1 MKRDQNKQTST
12 VECQIVVTAMENNKG
27 EGGQEMPG
35 EGPGQSEIVKT
46 KRARQ
51 IFERDL
57 KEVRDTGKQL
67 SGYLSRE
74 KILTLS

>member
-1 MKRDQNKQTST
+1 
-12 VECQIVVTAMENNKG
+12 
-27 EGGQEMPG
+27 MPG

-57 KEVRDTGKQL
+57 KEVRDTGK
-67 SGYLSRE
+67 
-74 KILTLS
+74 

>member
-1 MKRDQNKQTST
+1 MKRDQNKQMST

-51 IFERDL
+51 IFE
-57 KEVRDTGKQL
+57 
-67 SGYLSRE
+67 
-74 KILTLS
+74 